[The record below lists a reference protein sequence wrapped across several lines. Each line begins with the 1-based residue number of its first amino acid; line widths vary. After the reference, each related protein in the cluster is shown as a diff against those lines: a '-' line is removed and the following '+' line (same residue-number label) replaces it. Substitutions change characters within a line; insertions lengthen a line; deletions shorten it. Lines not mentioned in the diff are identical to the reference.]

1 MTKKITI
8 LGAGLS
14 GLLTAYRLQ
23 NKGFDIEIIEARNRI
38 GGRIHTINSD
48 TAQVEMGATWFN
60 AIHVNFKNLLSE
72 LELGYFEQ
80 FMQGSSYFEPFS
92 AAPAQEIQIPKNSP
106 SYRVVGGTSQL
117 IETLKSK
124 LTANPI
130 YLNESVSSIYFE
142 NEKIKITTQ
151 NQTFETDY
159 VVSTLP
165 QALFINDISITPKLP
180 QKLTDISQ
188 KTHTWMQ
195 DSIKVAFVYD
205 DPFWRNKNY
214 SGTLFS
220 NVGPITEFYDQSNA
234 ALDKFALCGFISS
247 GMEMYSKEERLEKLK
262 IQLEKIFGQESLHFT
277 SYHETVWAQEKDTK
291 SAHQIGFM
299 YPHQNNGHPL
309 FRESYCDN
317 RLFFAGTETANQY
330 PGYME
335 GAVIAAQNTAETILK
350 LQSKI

>member
-60 AIHVNFKNLLSE
+60 AIHVNFRNLLSE

-124 LTANPI
+124 LTASPI
-130 YLNESVSSIYFE
+130 YLNESVSSIDFE

-165 QALFINDISITPKLP
+165 QALFINDISISPTLP
-180 QKLTDISQ
+180 QKLIDISQ

-234 ALDKFALCGFISS
+234 ALDKFALCGFTSS

-291 SAHQIGFM
+291 SAQQIGFM

-309 FRESYCDN
+309 FREPYCDN

-335 GAVIAAQNTAETILK
+335 GAVVAAQNTAEAILK